1 MTIYKEKNMKK
12 ENLLEFKRMFELIN
26 HKKNNDKIDIKRA
39 LLKNKFNLLKEQD
52 DFDFDFEEFQGEK
65 EISDEGLVK
74 SGSEPKYYAN
84 ELFSKPAGSSRVFDM
99 AFRMWILG
107 ISPGIIEQKIEEYNE
122 KNPNEQITT
131 FNSEDFKKQQ
141 KPSLG
146 LLGIPGRLTE
156 INKYS
161 LEFLSRVY
169 AENLNNFEKK
179 FDKIT
184 KSFSS
189 ESSILFAEKML
200 ESWLRT
206 AVVNQVKASI
216 KATFKDEVE
225 ERIFETAYEDSIKK
239 IMELLKTKYIPTYA
253 NFNAFAVTV
262 MRNNIIN
269 YLKKFTDIQI
279 KDSDEFIRTLENL
292 KYPFYVLTNAVYT
305 KKIEEEIG
313 KKIEEFTETDWN
325 LIKEKS
331 NSDFESAKLIN
342 YKEKN
347 KYLGFKYNDPNIL
360 GSDIIS
366 ANQKS
371 FSGDEGISFSPVY
384 YANILDKKLK
394 QEIFKAVLS
403 AGKVRTLKDSSE
415 EDAILRG
422 IGLETDSVDS
432 KYSEY
437 EKYGEEKEGLTKE
450 ETIDFFTSNN
460 FLNNLFKIG
469 KEKLDPKQFEDISS
483 LFNRQK
489 KEIFNKYP
497 KAKKYFTKMLGEIL
511 YSAFIKENSSDK
523 SADLKNENEK
533 LKNIFLKELMNELT
547 PEELDS
553 LKTNISKDN
562 ITDLEGLNKLFTF
575 NSTNIKGINDI
586 SNFIKKMD
594 TQTKRKIFSELI
606 SEQKRKKA
614 INKILLES
622 KKTILK
628 ESFFQDV
635 QNAASTL
642 SQNTLFKN
650 KYNNLSDSEKSKLL
664 EKLISAF
671 VGQTSAFS
679 TFNFSLPIND
689 LFLDILTY
697 VITKKGIANS
707 EIKNNCKKT
716 IMLILY
722 KNPGVLKKITQIGFG
737 KAKVKYSEEIYNL
750 RGQDIILDAINEKLD
765 VIKDTDSFDPNKS
778 TGKTWLFN
786 IISNK
791 VSDIAMREGSKM
803 MSGAKSIDAPSTKS
817 SKASDDTDDEFDSGV
832 VSDDENLE
840 YDVTIEP
847 DFDFKISDK
856 IKKVLQNISSQ
867 KGFNVENFIK
877 NKYKNDGDF
886 IYIKGD
892 KKIALAKG
900 NKNLS
905 IKDAMMLLLL
915 FIIGDGSEELY
926 SKEGFHKTS
935 KFIDYLVKD
944 RSHKIVDLNTGEEL
958 PLDDL
963 TDNDPESIRPNRVL
977 LSRIVSDLQSGLKK
991 KEEEMKAKGAIYENI
1006 RNFVEKYYIIK
1017 ESKKK
1022 AIELEEERIANPD
1035 GQPKVDALENFIGSQ
1050 VFGEDIGKIGQDT
1063 GWEDGMYGVFSY
1075 GKQFPI
1081 YLYTN
1086 EQFEDQDGNVR
1097 NKDGKYRWFHNIE
1110 EYKYDIDKDGE
1121 KEIMSSVEKH
1131 KKVLKPSAPTHG
1143 LTTATLVS
1151 LVNKFMRKNG
1161 IKDLSHVSISPGNGS
1176 GIHFGDSDHSHD
1188 GRKDRKNKR

>member
-1 MTIYKEKNMKK
+1 
-12 ENLLEFKRMFELIN
+12 L
-26 HKKNNDKIDIKRA
+26 
-39 LLKNKFNLLKEQD
+39 
-52 DFDFDFEEFQGEK
+52 
-65 EISDEGLVK
+65 
-74 SGSEPKYYAN
+74 
-84 ELFSKPAGSSRVFDM
+84 
-99 AFRMWILG
+99 
-107 ISPGIIEQKIEEYNE
+107 
-122 KNPNEQITT
+122 
-131 FNSEDFKKQQ
+131 
-141 KPSLG
+141 
-146 LLGIPGRLTE
+146 
-156 INKYS
+156 
-161 LEFLSRVY
+161 
-169 AENLNNFEKK
+169 
-179 FDKIT
+179 
-184 KSFSS
+184 
-189 ESSILFAEKML
+189 
-200 ESWLRT
+200 
-206 AVVNQVKASI
+206 
-216 KATFKDEVE
+216 
-225 ERIFETAYEDSIKK
+225 
-239 IMELLKTKYIPTYA
+239 
-253 NFNAFAVTV
+253 
-262 MRNNIIN
+262 
-269 YLKKFTDIQI
+269 
-279 KDSDEFIRTLENL
+279 
-292 KYPFYVLTNAVYT
+292 
-305 KKIEEEIG
+305 
-313 KKIEEFTETDWN
+313 
-325 LIKEKS
+325 
-331 NSDFESAKLIN
+331 
-342 YKEKN
+342 
-347 KYLGFKYNDPNIL
+347 
-360 GSDIIS
+360 
-366 ANQKS
+366 
-371 FSGDEGISFSPVY
+371 SGDESISFSPVY

-403 AGKVRTLKDSSE
+403 TGKVRALKDSSE

-432 KYSEY
+432 KYAEY
-437 EKYGEEKEGLTKE
+437 EKYGEEKKEAITKE
-450 ETIDFFTSNN
+450 EAMNFFTSNN
-460 FLNNLFKIG
+460 FLNNVFKIG
-469 KEKLDPKQFEDISS
+469 KQSKTKDQFANISA

-489 KEIFNKYP
+489 NEIFNKYP
-497 KAKKYFTKMLGEIL
+497 KAQKYFTKMLGEIL
-511 YSAFIKENSSDK
+511 YSAFINEKSTYLKEESQ
-523 SADLKNENEK
+523 K
-533 LKNIFLKELMNELT
+533 LKNIFLKELMDEIEFT
-547 PEELDS
+547 PEDLD
-553 LKTNISKDN
+553 T
-562 ITDLEGLNKLFTF
+562 LNKLFTL
-575 NSTNIKGINDI
+575 NNTNIEAINEL
-586 SNFIKKMD
+586 SNFIRYDIDQK
-594 TQTKRKIFSELI
+594 TKEKIFSGLI

-635 QNAASTL
+635 QNTASTL

-671 VGQTSAFS
+671 VGQNSAFS

-707 EIKNNCKKT
+707 EIKTNCKKT

-722 KNPGVLKKITQIGFG
+722 NNVGLLKKITQIGFG

-750 RGQDIILDAINEKLD
+750 RGQDIVLDAINEKLD
-765 VIKDTDSFDPNKS
+765 AIKDSDSFDPNKS
-778 TGKTWLFN
+778 SGKTWLFN

-791 VSDIAMREGSKM
+791 VSDIAMRDESKM
-803 MSGAKSIDAPSTKS
+803 VSGAKSIDAPSTKS
-817 SKASDDTDDEFDSGV
+817 SKASDDMDDDFDSGV
-832 VSDDENLE
+832 VSDEGNVDFNAS
-840 YDVTIEP
+840 VEP
-847 DFDFKISDK
+847 EFDYSISNK
-856 IKKVLQNISSQ
+856 MKKVLQNISSQ

-892 KKIALAKG
+892 KEIGLAKG

-963 TDNDPESIRPNRVL
+963 SDNDPESIRPNRAF

-1006 RNFVEKYYIIK
+1006 RKFVEKYYIIK

-1151 LVNKFMRKNG
+1151 LVNKFMG
-1161 IKDLSHVSISPGNGS
+1161 PSLT
-1176 GIHFGDSDHSHD
+1176 F
-1188 GRKDRKNKR
+1188 